1 MGLSTHL
8 LDSATHSNS
17 HAKLLMCSFCSGVWL
32 CLQRATGASWMRDPK
47 GMLFLRLIEAVNG
60 EACLACVPHQ
70 QILTVLEVW
79 CITLKEM
86 LAVLFYQSW
95 WV

>member
-1 MGLSTHL
+1 
-8 LDSATHSNS
+8 
-17 HAKLLMCSFCSGVWL
+17 
-32 CLQRATGASWMRDPK
+32 MRDPK

-79 CITLKEM
+79 RITLKEM